1 LSYDDDLQWH
11 KILLS
16 AIALRMQPK
25 CYLELGLWYAPAMR
39 ELAANCVE
47 MHGVDCQHFPEFVPS
62 NATIHSMTTNEF
74 FAGPG
79 KSITPPDLVF
89 VDADHRSK
97 QVLTDL
103 HNVADICADNCIVV
117 MHDTFPGSPEYTVE
131 GHCADS
137 YLVPDMIPWEH
148 VTLPFPPGVTICRMK
163 PKSLV

>member
-11 KILLS
+11 KIILS
-16 AIALRMQPK
+16 AIAMRMQPK
-25 CYLELGLWYAPAMR
+25 CYLELGLWYAPAML
-39 ELAANCVE
+39 ELAANCAE
-47 MHGVDCQHFPEFVPS
+47 MHGVDTLGAVFKVPG
-62 NATIHSMTTNEF
+62 NATIHKMTTNEF
-74 FAGPG
+74 FSGPG
-79 KSITPPDLVF
+79 RTVTPPDLVF

-103 HNVADICADNCIVV
+103 YNIEDICSDNCIVL
-117 MHDTFPGSPEYTVE
+117 MHDTYPGGTEYTVE

-137 YLVPDMIPWEH
+137 YLVPGMIPWEH